1 MEDIDKLMAF
11 IDCKLPQ
18 LLIIIRQILFLGW
31 EKKYF
36 FVIRPQFFLYQLTL
50 FVDTARSLINSSYE
64 GQTLNTFSEG
74 IQTPDYTTSMELRV
88 KHSDGS
94 WRHVELL
101 AKNLLHEPSVESVVI
116 NYRDITEKK
125 HAEDDIRVKHEDI
138 EDAKKALA
146 ELGDNISA
154 KKVWKQLGL

>member
-31 EKKYF
+31 EKKYV

-74 IQTPDYTTSMELRV
+74 ILFYEL
-88 KHSDGS
+88 K
-94 WRHVELL
+94 L
-101 AKNLLHEPSVESVVI
+101 AGFY
-116 NYRDITEKK
+116 YRKRQVNS
-125 HAEDDIRVKHEDI
+125 HRR
-138 EDAKKALA
+138 L
-146 ELGDNISA
+146 
-154 KKVWKQLGL
+154 